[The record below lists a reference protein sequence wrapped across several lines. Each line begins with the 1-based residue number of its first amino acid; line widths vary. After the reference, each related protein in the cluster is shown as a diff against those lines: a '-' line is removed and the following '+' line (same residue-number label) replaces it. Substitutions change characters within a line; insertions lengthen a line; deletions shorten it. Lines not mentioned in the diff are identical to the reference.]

1 MGCFL
6 AKCKVHHS
14 AVVQIPILFKIH
26 LCAAIASTNSELH
39 LVNIHTIAYLC
50 LSITENTKMKPSPF
64 LMYCSLIALNSS

>member
-26 LCAAIASTNSELH
+26 LCAAIDSELH
-39 LVNIHTIAYLC
+39 LVNIHAIAYLC